1 MNNISN
7 WLVNVNICETT
18 TIKLVN
24 VKYNSNQQHMQKY

>member
-18 TIKLVN
+18 ITLVN
-24 VKYNSNQQHMQKY
+24 VKYNSKQQHMQKY